1 MNIDKINALDEVDN
15 CLAQAKALASC
26 LAHASHND
34 SDIDNLTIN
43 NIALAISEYLNKVI
57 QLKNSDVL
65 HYEKESC

>member
-1 MNIDKINALDEVDN
+1 MDIEKINALDEIDN

-26 LAHASHND
+26 LAHASHKD

-43 NIALAISEYLNKVI
+43 NIAFTINEYLHKVI

-65 HYEKESC
+65 YEKKSH